1 MATCPRCKG
10 HLTDTHRCPKRP
22 ALVATEIAVAAIAG
36 GLAGLVLI
44 AAIDPRDV
52 VTTVDTVAIV
62 TGAALGVGLDR
73 FFRS

>member
-1 MATCPRCKG
+1 M
-10 HLTDTHRCPKRP
+10 TDTHRCPKRP